1 MIDQFPNE
9 KRKKNS
15 KLERRNLWN
24 ILCQDPIHKTIDNRS
39 TVTGWESVNFLKSFS
54 PHTPSFPFT
63 NLSSTESSLSFP
75 FFESTSHICFNA
87 YTAAR
92 APFSAFS
99 RRFRCFPRPPR
110 RCNHPHPPRRRLRP
124 LLAASSPS
132 PSRPRAF
139 SAILSACFGTIP
151 AITNGSSRWKLAFCL
166 FVEINPSFLI
176 RVKYYSQN
184 WIFQKDKMS
193 IEIKKSEKF
202 RITFQRKLVIP
213 SIRWF
218 YVQLFPK
225 KERSSAKEKK
235 KKPPPSLISNISN
248 VSLSTSI
255 NFPTL
260 INVVH

>member
-1 MIDQFPNE
+1 MKHLVPRSNPQNN
-9 KRKKNS
+9 RQS
-15 KLERRNLWN
+15 KHRNRLGICKFFK
-24 ILCQDPIHKTIDNRS
+24 ILFATHS
-39 TVTGWESVNFLKSFS
+39 FVSFHESIQYRIQSFD
-54 PHTPSFPFT
+54 
-63 NLSSTESSLSFP
+63 SFP

-151 AITNGSSRWKLAFCL
+151 AITNGSPRWKLAFCL

-184 WIFQKDKMS
+184 
-193 IEIKKSEKF
+193 
-202 RITFQRKLVIP
+202 
-213 SIRWF
+213 
-218 YVQLFPK
+218 
-225 KERSSAKEKK
+225 
-235 KKPPPSLISNISN
+235 
-248 VSLSTSI
+248 
-255 NFPTL
+255 
-260 INVVH
+260 